1 MLGVGQRVHRL
12 VSVVLNVELRY
23 KDVIYTQHWVVA
35 LALQALEGPVY

>member
-1 MLGVGQRVHRL
+1 MWPIHML
-12 VSVVLNVELRY
+12 VSIALSVELRY